1 MIVKVTANEIEIKV
15 QSGNKSLCLDILNS
29 EPISVEVQA
38 LIKGEKGDIGPQGIQ
53 GVQGIQGIQG
63 QQGPSGGIT
72 GGGEIVIGTDNVLY
86 YRKGLGSW
94 FVVEG
99 APTSGQPPTGEDF

>member
-15 QSGNKSLCLDILNS
+15 ESGNKSLCVDILNI

-38 LIKGEKGDIGPQGIQ
+38 LIKGDIGNTGPQGIQ

-63 QQGPSGGIT
+63 VQGPSGGIT
-72 GGGEIVIGTDNVLY
+72 GGGEIVIGTDDQLY
-86 YRKGLGSW
+86 YRKGLFGW
-94 FVVEG
+94 FVVQG
-99 APTSGQPPTGEDF
+99 APTSGTPPTGEDY